1 MINKRL
7 LTVLFILG
15 IAFSSCS
22 FPAGSQSLNTT
33 TPFPAQSGPQS
44 APISDAATPLSIRP
58 AYKPGE
64 LVDYTAQSGDTLVAL
79 AARFN
84 TSVPQ
89 IMAANPI
96 IPSDATTMPPGLPM
110 KIPIYFKSLWA
121 NPFKIIPD
129 GNFVNGP
136 MQIGFNTS
144 AFVASQ
150 PGWLKDYQ
158 AYAGSGPKLTGAE
171 IVDYVSTN
179 WSVSPR
185 LLLALLEYQAGALS
199 KPQPPSDK
207 YMLGYQQ
214 IYYES
219 LYLQLVL
226 AANTFNNGYYG
237 WRAGK
242 LTEFDLPD
250 GTIIRPDPWQNAASV
265 GIQYFFSR
273 FQNGSEYD
281 RSTGPSG
288 FVQTYKSLFGDPWT
302 NAIDP
307 IPGSL
312 KQPTLRLPFQDGQV
326 WTYTGGPHTGWG
338 VGDPF
343 AAIDFAPPSE
353 HHGCFIA
360 DPQNYAVSMADGLV
374 VRSGPDGIAVDLNG
388 DGDERTGWVIFYL
401 HLAADTRAP
410 LGKQLHAGDFIGF
423 PSCQGGEATGTHV
436 HIARKYN
443 GEWILADGPLAFN
456 LEDWITHSAG
466 VAYKGTLTRSGIT
479 VIACDCSDASSQI
492 KSVPKP

>member
-7 LTVLFILG
+7 LATLFILG
-15 IAFSSCS
+15 MAFSSCS
-22 FPAGSQSLNTT
+22 FPTGLQSLNAT
-33 TPFPAQSGPQS
+33 TPFPAQPGSQTVSLSESP
-44 APISDAATPLSIRP
+44 TPLPIRP
-58 AYKPGE
+58 AYKPGQ
-64 LVDYTAQSGDTLVAL
+64 LIDYVAQSGDTLVAL

-84 TSVPQ
+84 TSIPE
-89 IMAANPI
+89 IRTANPI
-96 IPSDATTMPPGLPM
+96 IPSDATTMPPGMPM

-121 NPFKIIPD
+121 SPYKIIPD
-129 GNFVNGP
+129 GAFINGP

-144 AFVASQ
+144 AYVASQ

-171 IVDYVSTN
+171 IVDYVATN

-199 KPQPPSDK
+199 QPQPPSNK
-207 YMLGYQQ
+207 YLLGYQQ
-214 IYYES
+214 SFYQG

-281 RSTGPSG
+281 RSTGASG
-288 FVQTYKSLFGDPWT
+288 LIQTYYSLFGDPWT

-312 KQPTLRLPFQDGQV
+312 KQPTFRLPFPDGQV
-326 WTYTGGPHTGWG
+326 WTYTGGPHAGWG
-338 VGDPF
+338 VGEPF

-353 HHGCFIA
+353 HHGCFVT
-360 DPQNYAVSMADGLV
+360 DPQNFAVSMTDGLV
-374 VRSGPDGIAVDLNG
+374 VRSGPDGIAVDLDG

-401 HLAADTRAP
+401 HLAAESRVP
-410 LGKQLHAGDFIGF
+410 LGKQLRAGDFLGF
-423 PSCQGGEATGTHV
+423 PSCQGGETTGTHV

-456 LEDWITHSAG
+456 MEDWITHSAG
-466 VAYKGTLTRSGIT
+466 IAYKGTLTRGGTTIT
-479 VIACDCSDASSQI
+479 ASDISDAGSQI
-492 KSVPKP
+492 ISNINP

>member
-7 LTVLFILG
+7 LTALFILE
-15 IAFSSCS
+15 ITLSSCN
-22 FPAGSQSLNTT
+22 FPIGHPPLNVR
-33 TPFPAQSGPQS
+33 PLPAQPGPQAAS
-44 APISDAATPLSIRP
+44 ASQEPTPLPVRP

-64 LVDYTAQSGDTLVAL
+64 LVDYTAQSGDTIPAL

-84 TSVPQ
+84 TSAPE

-121 NPFKIIPD
+121 NPFKIMPD
-129 GNFVNGP
+129 GAFVNGP

-150 PGWLKDYQ
+150 PGWLKNYQ

-171 IVDYVSTN
+171 IVDYVSIN

-199 KPQPPSDK
+199 NPQPPSDK

-214 IYYES
+214 SFYEG

-226 AANTFNNGYYG
+226 SANTFNNGYYG

-273 FQNGSEYD
+273 FQTGAEYE
-281 RSTGPSG
+281 RSTGSSG
-288 FVQTYKSLFGDPWT
+288 LTQTYKSLFGDPWA

-312 KQPTLRLPFQDGQV
+312 KQPTFRFPFPDAQI

-353 HHGCFIA
+353 HHGCFVA
-360 DPQNYAVSMADGLV
+360 DPQNFAVAMADGLV
-374 VRSGPDGIAVDLNG
+374 IRSGPDGIAVDLDG

-410 LGKQLHAGDFIGF
+410 LGKQLHSGDFIGF

-456 LEDWITHSAG
+456 LEDWISHSAG
-466 VAYKGTLTRSGIT
+466 IAYKGALTRAGATITASDTSG
-479 VIACDCSDASSQI
+479 AGSQI
-492 KSVPKP
+492 RSDPKP

>member
-1 MINKRL
+1 M
-7 LTVLFILG
+7 
-15 IAFSSCS
+15 
-22 FPAGSQSLNTT
+22 T
-33 TPFPAQSGPQS
+33 TPFPAQPESQP
-44 APISDAATPLSIRP
+44 APASEAPTPLPIRP

-64 LVDYTAQSGDTLVAL
+64 LVDYMAQSGDTLVAL

-84 TSVPQ
+84 TSVLE

-121 NPFKIIPD
+121 SPYKIIPD
-129 GNFVNGP
+129 GVFVNGP

-199 KPQPPSDK
+199 QPQPPSNP

-214 IYYES
+214 NYYEG

-265 GIQYFFSR
+265 GIQYFFAR
-273 FQNGSEYD
+273 FQTGPEYA

-288 FVQTYKSLFGDPWT
+288 LTQTYKSLFGDPWA
-302 NAIDP
+302 NAVDP

-312 KQPTLRLPFQDGQV
+312 KQPTLRLPFPDKQV

-338 VGDPF
+338 VGEPF

-353 HHGCFIA
+353 HHGCFVA
-360 DPQNYAVSMADGLV
+360 DPQNYAVAMANGLV
-374 VRSGPDGIAVDLNG
+374 IRSGSDGIAVDLDG

-401 HLAADTRAP
+401 HLAADSRAP
-410 LGKQLHAGDFIGF
+410 LGKQLHVGDFIGF
-423 PSCQGGEATGTHV
+423 PSCQGGEATGTHI

-456 LEDWITHSAG
+456 LEDWISHSAG
-466 VAYKGTLTRSGIT
+466 IAYKGTLTRGGAT
-479 VIACDCSDASSQI
+479 VKACDCSDAPSQI
-492 KSVPKP
+492 KSDPTKP

>member
-1 MINKRL
+1 MINKRI
-7 LTVLFILG
+7 LTVLFIIEVAL
-15 IAFSSCS
+15 SSCS
-22 FPAGSQSLNTT
+22 FPAQSQPPNTT
-33 TPFPAQSGPQS
+33 TPFPDQPGSQ
-44 APISDAATPLSIRP
+44 PIPLMDVPTPLPIRP

-64 LVDYTAQSGDTLVAL
+64 QVDYIAQSGDTVAAL

-84 TSVPQ
+84 TSAAE

-121 NPFKIIPD
+121 SPYKIIPD
-129 GNFVNGP
+129 GAFINGP
-136 MQIGFNTS
+136 MQIGFNTP

-150 PGWLKDYQ
+150 PGWLKGYS

-185 LLLALLEYQAGALS
+185 LLLALLEYRTGALS
-199 KPQPPSDK
+199 KPQAPTDP

-214 IYYES
+214 TYYEG

-273 FQNGSEYD
+273 FQNNPDYD

-288 FVQTYKSLFGDPWT
+288 LIQTYRSLFGDPWA

-307 IPGSL
+307 VPGSL
-312 KQPTLRLPFQDGQV
+312 KQPALRLPFPDGQL
-326 WTYTGGPHTGWG
+326 WTFTGGPHTGWG

-353 HHGCFIA
+353 HHGCFTA
-360 DPQNYAVSMADGLV
+360 DPQNFSVAMSDGLV
-374 VRSGPDGIAVDLNG
+374 IRSGPDGIAVDLDG

-410 LGKQLHAGDFIGF
+410 LGRQLHAGDFIGF

-456 LEDWITHSAG
+456 MQDWITHSTG
-466 VAYKGTLTRSGIT
+466 VAYKGTLTRGGEIVT
-479 VIACDCSDASSQI
+479 ACDCSDAASQI
-492 KSVPKP
+492 RSDPKP